1 MLPTNLLVS
10 TGLINASKPTWSIHS
25 HHHLLLSSLFL
36 MLTWASQVAIV
47 VKNPSA
53 NVGDIGDVDS
63 IPEPERSPGEGH
75 VNPF

>member
-47 VKNPSA
+47 VKNP
-53 NVGDIGDVDS
+53 
-63 IPEPERSPGEGH
+63 GESHGRGTWWATVH
-75 VNPF
+75 RITKSWTRLKRLST